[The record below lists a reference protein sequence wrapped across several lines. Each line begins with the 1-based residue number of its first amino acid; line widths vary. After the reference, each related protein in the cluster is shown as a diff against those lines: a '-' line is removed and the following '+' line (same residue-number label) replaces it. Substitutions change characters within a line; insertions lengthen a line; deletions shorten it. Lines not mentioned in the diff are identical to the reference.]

1 MTWQKTAETENQ
13 KWYFVGSS
21 NKDGGYII
29 VDASSNTPANSGAK
43 YRVVENGNLTI
54 SFIGADNQRLS
65 IGGVNEFLIR
75 SMRSKLALDLQIYS
89 MPCGSVADFMSQ
101 TQPSYPKASHS
112 TIPCRYA
119 TVRPSAIRR
128 HQDRLTNTPL

>member
-1 MTWQKTAETENQ
+1 MALTHDMTWQKTAETENQ

-89 MPCGSVADFMSQ
+89 MPCGSVADFYV
-101 TQPSYPKASHS
+101 TN
-112 TIPCRYA
+112 A
-119 TVRPSAIRR
+119 TVISEGRR
-128 HQDRLTNTPL
+128 T